1 MADDAKPATDLE
13 LRMQYV
19 QKLMGAIR
27 PERTVF
33 LVISAGSAVVM
44 LVFAVV
50 ILLQHHGD
58 VATLSGLGGSTGV
71 LTVSTAQILRVWTD
85 ALKLV
90 LPASPEGKS

>member
-19 QKLMGAIR
+19 QKLMEAIR